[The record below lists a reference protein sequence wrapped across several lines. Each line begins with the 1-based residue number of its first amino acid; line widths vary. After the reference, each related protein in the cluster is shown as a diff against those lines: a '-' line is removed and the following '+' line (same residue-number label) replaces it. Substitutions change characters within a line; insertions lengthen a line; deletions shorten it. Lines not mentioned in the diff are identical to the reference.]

1 MYISTT
7 LFCMRPSAGNG
18 RYPQTAKCSRSVPEK
33 IVSRCA
39 AVLLSLRKP
48 ACGYRNRILSE
59 LQKASFFCC
68 RRTIAF
74 CISWGCAVIHV
85 PVYVCKPEEIC
96 PFSGGGSHAALGKL
110 DAGKRI
116 EAIVPVPMY
125 SKKERYRGYNQA
137 ALFGRALSE
146 KMDIPCI
153 PRLMIRV
160 KDTRPQKE
168 LNGRERENNV
178 KNAFQ
183 SSDNVVKYK
192 RILIVDDI
200 YTTGNTIDAVSFLLK
215 KAGAEKVYFL
225 TISIGQGY

>member
-1 MYISTT
+1 MYISAT

-59 LQKASFFCC
+59 LQKASFFVAEG
-68 RRTIAF
+68 RSLFVYR
-74 CISWGCAVIHV
+74 GAVQKSM
-85 PVYVCKPEEIC
+85 YRFKYAKPEEIC

-110 DAGKRI
+110 VREKRI

-125 SKKERYRGYNQA
+125 LKKERYRGYNQA

-183 SSDNVVKYK
+183 SPDNVVKYK

-200 YTTGNTIDAVSFLLK
+200 YTTGSTVEAVAERLK
-215 KAGAEKVYFL
+215 EAGAEQVYVL
-225 TISIGQGY
+225 TACIGRGF

>member
-1 MYISTT
+1 MQRWENW
-7 LFCMRPSAGNG
+7 MR
-18 RYPQTAKCSRSVPEK
+18 E
-33 IVSRCA
+33 
-39 AVLLSLRKP
+39 
-48 ACGYRNRILSE
+48 
-59 LQKASFFCC
+59 
-68 RRTIAF
+68 
-74 CISWGCAVIHV
+74 
-85 PVYVCKPEEIC
+85 
-96 PFSGGGSHAALGKL
+96 
-110 DAGKRI
+110 KRI

-183 SSDNVVKYK
+183 SPDNVVKYK

-200 YTTGNTIDAVSFLLK
+200 YTTGSTVEAVVERLK
-215 KAGAEKVYFL
+215 EAGAEQVYVL
-225 TISIGQGY
+225 TACIGRGF